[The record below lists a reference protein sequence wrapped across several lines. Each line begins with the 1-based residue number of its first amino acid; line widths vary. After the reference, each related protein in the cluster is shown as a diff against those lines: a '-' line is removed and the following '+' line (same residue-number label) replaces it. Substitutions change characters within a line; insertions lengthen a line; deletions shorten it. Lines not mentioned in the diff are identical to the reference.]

1 MSVPPPRLPGIR
13 IPLACLILLAGVL
26 MIGALAAAS
35 PALAQAPAP
44 APTLRDLMAT
54 GEGREMYPPFDPDT
68 HHYAV
73 GCGGGA
79 LTLTLSATDAET
91 RVTVNGVR
99 RASGNAR
106 IVLRELHGDSDV
118 VVELESGEGGSA
130 AYTIHCLPDD
140 FPPITARK
148 SPDASDMLI
157 LASMNN
163 YYIAILDTNGVP
175 RFHRGTSAINR
186 LFKYHPDGLY
196 PFSYFLRVEQ
206 IPTYR
211 GVLRNDYEAVILD
224 WDLSIV
230 DVVSTAPPIIQTD
243 SHDFIIK
250 PNGNYVLIAYEPV
263 RRDFSSLRDPDGNA
277 YSATEG
283 TEDSVI
289 QEITPEREQVFLWN
303 SWDHLA
309 VTKDCT
315 QHFFPRDY
323 AHVNS
328 LEIVEGDIIA
338 SFRGCSQ
345 VLRIDGTSGDV
356 VWLLGKSN
364 RGDAEWIASGSRP
377 PLRIVGDPYGEFCG
391 QHAARIGPGGNLILY
406 DNGMHCLVDPET
418 GASTRASGVFSRVVE
433 YALDPET
440 GSATFV
446 RHHSLHG
453 TFDRLGYSQ
462 GHVELLENGNWLIG
476 WGRPLLD
483 DDPEI
488 GLPPDESITEVN
500 PRTGEVLLS
509 ITVGEDPLHIRPY
522 PLPPDAL
529 EWRPARHLDDL
540 EPGWNRIVWRGPD
553 GVSVASATAGIG
565 TISSVWT
572 RDAEPRSWLG
582 FFPDSPFPLAT
593 NTLSAF
599 TAGQR
604 YWIAVG
610 ER

>member
-1 MSVPPPRLPGIR
+1 MSVPPSRIR
-13 IPLACLILLAGVL
+13 IPLVCLVLLAG
-26 MIGALAAAS
+26 ALAVAS
-35 PALAQAPAP
+35 PAFAQTPTP
-44 APTLRDLMAT
+44 APTLRDLTAT
-54 GEGREMYPPFDPDT
+54 GEGQEMYPPFDPHT

-79 LTLTLSATDAET
+79 LTLTLSAADPET

-99 RASGNAR
+99 HTRQNAR

-118 VVELESGEGGSA
+118 VVKLESDGGGSA
-130 AYTIHCLPDD
+130 VYTVHCLPDD
-140 FPPITARK
+140 FPTITARE

-157 LASMNN
+157 LASPNHD
-163 YYIAILDTNGVP
+163 YIAILDTNGVP
-175 RFHRGTSAINR
+175 RFHYGTSAPSR
-186 LFKYHPDGLY
+186 HFKYHLDGLY
-196 PFSYFLRVEQ
+196 PYSYFRRAES
-206 IPTYR
+206 IPTFR
-211 GVLRNDYEAVILD
+211 GVELASFEVVVLD
-224 WDLSIV
+224 WDLRAV
-230 DVVSTAPPIIQTD
+230 DVVRVVPPLTHTTV
-243 SHDFIIK
+243 HDFIIK
-250 PNGNYVLIAYEPV
+250 PNGNYVLLAYEPAQ
-263 RRDFSSLRDPDGNA
+263 RDFSSLRDPDGND
-277 YSATEG
+277 YGTTEG

-315 QHFFPRDY
+315 QHRFPRDY

-328 LEIVEGDIIA
+328 LEIVDGDIIA

-364 RGDAEWIASGSRP
+364 RGDAEWIASGSP
-377 PLRIVGDPYGEFCG
+377 APLGIVGDPHGEFCG
-391 QHAARIGPGGNLILY
+391 QHAARIGPDGNLILF
-406 DNGMHCLVDPET
+406 DNGVYCLVDPET

-453 TFDRLGYSQ
+453 AFNRLGYSQ
-462 GHVELLENGNWLIG
+462 GHVVLLENGNWLVG
-476 WGRPLLD
+476 WGRTLLD

-500 PRTGEVLLS
+500 PRTGEELLS
-509 ITVGEDPLHIRPY
+509 IVIADGARVLATRPW

-529 EWRPARHLDDL
+529 EWRPARRLDDL

-553 GVSVASATAGIG
+553 GASVASATEGIG

-593 NTLSAF
+593 NTLSAL